1 MKQFAVSYMPVA
13 LDHSV
18 VLSVSSPP
26 ALAALWPLVA
36 TSTVKAGTMM
46 HGGIKVGSLTAL

>member
-46 HGGIKVGSLTAL
+46 HGGIKVGSQEQQ